1 VMPSARDRSTT
12 TTRMTSRRLR
22 ELLGIRALQR
32 LRGMCYPAALTALRF
47 ECQAHSDGLCCYVRA
62 MQGAT
67 LGQGP
72 IVFLHSSDEM
82 YGADRVLLDI
92 HDALPADWRARAEFW
107 LPTDVPH
114 DTPAL
119 STALTRRGAHVS
131 HQDLPILRRSYR
143 TPTQLM
149 ILAHRMGQ
157 LRREL
162 RSRQPTLLYC
172 TTSACFLAGPI
183 AHHAG
188 VPLIVGHV
196 QEIWSRRDA
205 RVLGPLSKYF
215 HRLLAIS
222 APAKA
227 SIPTR
232 FHEKTRIVVNAT
244 SEPAR
249 VVPLAGRKGP
259 LRYVVASRWNGWK
272 GHRTLFAAWDRA
284 DCPGSLIV
292 LGGPPSIG
300 VAVDVHALA
309 RGLRRP
315 ETVDV
320 VGEVRDVSSYLD
332 SADVVLVPS
341 DQPEPFGLIAAE
353 AFSRGR
359 PVVGSAGG
367 GLADIIT
374 DGSDGWLYPLRD
386 VDSLA
391 TLLSRLTRESV
402 TDAGIRAR
410 ATYQRRFT
418 AARYARDRLQAV
430 AQPDPSGDSELR

>member
-1 VMPSARDRSTT
+1 MG
-12 TTRMTSRRLR
+12 
-22 ELLGIRALQR
+22 E
-32 LRGMCYPAALTALRF
+32 
-47 ECQAHSDGLCCYVRA
+47 
-62 MQGAT
+62 
-67 LGQGP
+67 GP

-107 LPTDVPH
+107 LPTDVRH
-114 DTPAL
+114 DAPTL
-119 STALTRRGAHVS
+119 STELRRRGADVS
-131 HQDLPILRRSYR
+131 HKDLPILRRAYR

-149 ILAHRMGQ
+149 ILAHRMRLLGM
-157 LRREL
+157 EL
-162 RSRQPTLLYC
+162 RKRQPAAIYC
-172 TTSACFLAGPI
+172 TTSACFLAGPV
-183 AHHAG
+183 ARGAG

-205 RVLGPLSKYF
+205 HVLGPLSRYF
-215 HRLLAIS
+215 HRLVAIS

-227 SIPTR
+227 SIPAR
-232 FHEKTRIVVNAT
+232 HRAKTTVVVNAT
-244 SEPAR
+244 TEPAEF
-249 VVPLAGRKGP
+249 VPLFGRAGP

-272 GHRTLFAAWDRA
+272 GHHTLFAAWDRA
-284 DCPGSLIV
+284 DCPGSLVV

-315 ETVDV
+315 DTVDV
-320 VGEVRDVSSYLD
+320 VGEVSDVSPYLD

-341 DQPEPFGLIAAE
+341 DRPEPFGLIAAE

-359 PVVGSAGG
+359 PVIGSAGG

-374 DGSDGWLYPLRD
+374 DGSDGWLYPMRD

-391 TLLSRLTRESV
+391 VLFSSLTRELV
-402 TDAGIRAR
+402 TVAGTRAR
-410 ATYQRRFT
+410 DTYQRRFT
-418 AARYARDRLQAV
+418 ADRYARDWLQAV
-430 AQPDPSGDSELR
+430 AQPALHDGPDLH